1 MVLICGVW
9 PSAIIDGGYKPGRRC
24 SDGRPLRYRGLCD
37 LGDICDLRESHQV
50 RNLLSRFEPR
60 HILAAR
66 WCLVLARCDARHFG
80 EYLLRIKAQIIDSYG
95 TPSPPLMQI

>member
-1 MVLICGVW
+1 ME
-9 PSAIIDGGYKPGRRC
+9 AISLEDVVQMGGRC
-24 SDGRPLRYRGLCD
+24 DIVVVVILGHMCD
-37 LGDICDLRESHQV
+37 LYGSDQV

-60 HILAAR
+60 HILAAS